1 MNGLLERKQKMSLQN
16 KVDYYL
22 VLKDIRKLHDADS
35 LRTVLFEQ
43 TPFEKL
49 TDKECWSLFS
59 EEVYGSQ
66 YFEYVV
72 KHGDK
77 FREKQGKERIDDYL
91 FKAINK
97 KFSV

>member
-1 MNGLLERKQKMSLQN
+1 MLAS
-16 KVDYYL
+16 
-22 VLKDIRKLHDADS
+22 
-35 LRTVLFEQ
+35 
-43 TPFEKL
+43 
-49 TDKECWSLFS
+49 FS

-91 FKAINK
+91 VQGYKQEIQRLMYDCQASPEAFDLINQITMAVSPSTVLLFRRK
-97 KFSV
+97 IR